1 MDMTSHEMRNPL
13 SAIFQC
19 ADAIVT
25 TLTEYQSSTHR
36 PRPSTRSQSR
46 RVGKSGDNSHPEPE
60 DPVTYA
66 IEAASIITLC
76 AQRKQSRGVNITSG
90 TDVWTLH
97 AMVFYISLLNGSLY
111 CALA

>member
-25 TLTEYQSSTHR
+25 ALTEFQAVTHR
-36 PRPSTRSQSR
+36 PRPSTRSQSHR
-46 RVGKSGDNSHPEPE
+46 IGKSDEQSNQSVD
-60 DPVTYA
+60 DPVSYA

-76 AQRKQSRGVNITSG
+76 AQRKQSRENKHCI
-90 TDVWTLH
+90 
-97 AMVFYISLLNGSLY
+97 
-111 CALA
+111 